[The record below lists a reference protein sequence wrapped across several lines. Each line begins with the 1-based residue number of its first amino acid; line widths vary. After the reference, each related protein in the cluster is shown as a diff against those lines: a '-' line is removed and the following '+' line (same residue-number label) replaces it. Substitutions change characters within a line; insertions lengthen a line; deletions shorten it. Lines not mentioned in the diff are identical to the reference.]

1 MSKQDKLHQINI
13 GFSPEEDRLLLRTNT
28 TGKTEYRLWMR
39 RRYVRLLW
47 KMLTKSVESLPNVV
61 AQATPESREA
71 EKSFQREE
79 ARQAADYSKDYE
91 NKAAKRPLGE
101 NAALLTG
108 MRTTASESGTQLV
121 LQTKDGRSI
130 NRRLERKL
138 LYSLLDLLTSSTK
151 KAEWNLDLSVAESP
165 LAAAPEQD
173 GPVH

>member
-1 MSKQDKLHQINI
+1 
-13 GFSPEEDRLLLRTNT
+13 
-28 TGKTEYRLWMR
+28 
-39 RRYVRLLW
+39 
-47 KMLTKSVESLPNVV
+47 
-61 AQATPESREA
+61 
-71 EKSFQREE
+71 
-79 ARQAADYSKDYE
+79 
-91 NKAAKRPLGE
+91 
-101 NAALLTG
+101 

-165 LAAAPEQD
+165 AAAAPEQD